1 MKYFTDY
8 KFRCSDLGKI
18 MVGTARQGLTEK
30 QKQTL
35 EELKRKEKLTDK
47 QKEYLLELENKA
59 NAEPEISKT
68 ALYFLKELALEIVT
82 GRRKEIETYPMIKGT
97 EEEQESINLLNS
109 FLKSNYQKNQKRL
122 ENEYIVGTPDI
133 IDEKNKMVRDIKT
146 SKDIF
151 TFPYFE
157 KELQNS
163 DYYWQV
169 IGYMWL
175 TGYKEAYID
184 YVLINTPEWQIQ
196 RMLKNKYYEFIDRG
210 FTDEELHFK
219 ENEYELTIRFNLT
232 YDDLEIEQRI
242 RTFKVEFS
250 EDAIQ
255 KLINQINLIKML
267 DL

>member
-18 MVGTARQGLTEK
+18 MTGTARQGLTEK

-47 QKEYLLELENKA
+47 QKEYLLELEAKA

-68 ALYFLKELALEIVT
+68 TLSFLKELALEIVT
-82 GRRKEIETYPMIKGT
+82 GRRKEIETMAMVKGT

-109 FLKSNYQKNQKRL
+109 FLKSNYQKNEKRL

-133 IDEKNKMVRDIKT
+133 IDTKNKIARDIKT

-157 KELQNS
+157 TELNNL

-169 IGYMWL
+169 MGYMWL
-175 TGYKEAYID
+175 TGYREAYVD

-196 RMLKNKYYEFIDRG
+196 RLLKSKYYEFLDRG
-210 FTDEELHFK
+210 FSDEELEFK
-219 ENEYELTIRFNLT
+219 QNEYELTVRFNLT

-242 RTFKVEFS
+242 RTFKVEYL
-250 EDAIQ
+250 EDAIE
-255 KLINQINLIKML
+255 KLKTQINLIRLL